1 MTHAVQAR
9 IFEPFYT
16 ARQHGSCVGLAT
28 VRDLVAQS
36 RGRIDLPSALGTGT
50 TVHVVLPRA

>member
-1 MTHAVQAR
+1 MTPDVQAR

-16 ARQHGSCVGLAT
+16 TREHGSGVGMAT

-36 RGRIDLPSALGTGT
+36 RGRIDVTSAVGAGT
-50 TVHVVLPRA
+50 TVQVILPRA